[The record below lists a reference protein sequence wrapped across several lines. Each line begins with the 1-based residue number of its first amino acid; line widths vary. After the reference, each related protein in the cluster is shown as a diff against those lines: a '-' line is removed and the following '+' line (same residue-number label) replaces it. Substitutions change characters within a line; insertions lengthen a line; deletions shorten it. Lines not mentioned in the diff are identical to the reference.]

1 MANDYQKLVNVL
13 REENK
18 SLQRQV
24 DLLEEIVAA
33 KNELIQGQKKVLL
46 HQKAQ
51 IDDLTGLLNQVL
63 DITKKSGE
71 IVCHD

>member
-33 KNELIQGQKKVLL
+33 KNELIQGQKKYYCSRKRRSMIL
-46 HQKAQ
+46 Q
-51 IDDLTGLLNQVL
+51 DY
-63 DITKKSGE
+63 
-71 IVCHD
+71 

>member
-46 HQKAQ
+46 QQKAQ

-63 DITKKSGE
+63 DITK
-71 IVCHD
+71 

>member
-1 MANDYQKLVNVL
+1 MANDYQKLINVL

-33 KNELIQGQKKVLL
+33 KNELIQEQQKVLL
-46 HQKAQ
+46 QQKTQ

-63 DITKKSGE
+63 DITK
-71 IVCHD
+71 

>member
-46 HQKAQ
+46 QQKTQ
-51 IDDLTGLLNQVL
+51 IDDLTGLLNQVF
-63 DITKKSGE
+63 DITK
-71 IVCHD
+71 

>member
-18 SLQRQV
+18 SLKRQV

-63 DITKKSGE
+63 DITK
-71 IVCHD
+71 

>member
-46 HQKAQ
+46 QQKAK

-63 DITKKSGE
+63 DITK
-71 IVCHD
+71 

>member
-24 DLLEEIVAA
+24 DLMEEIVAA

-46 HQKAQ
+46 QQKAQ

-63 DITKKSGE
+63 DITK
-71 IVCHD
+71 

>member
-33 KNELIQGQKKVLL
+33 KNELIQGQKEVLL
-46 HQKAQ
+46 QQKAQ

-63 DITKKSGE
+63 DITK
-71 IVCHD
+71 

>member
-63 DITKKSGE
+63 DITK
-71 IVCHD
+71 